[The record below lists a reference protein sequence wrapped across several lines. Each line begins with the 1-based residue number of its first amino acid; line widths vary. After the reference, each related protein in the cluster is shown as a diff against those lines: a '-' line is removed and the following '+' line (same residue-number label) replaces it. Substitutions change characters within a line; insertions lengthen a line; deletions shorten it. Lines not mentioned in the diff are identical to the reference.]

1 MSKPLYRSKKHKFKK
16 VNFEVEFDFI
26 FGILGSQNGRYCYCG
41 NEYGKY
47 GEGVCYARCVGDTS
61 TICGGADS
69 NTIYKTGLDGNLY
82 LYLEYTIYK
91 TGLDGNLY
99 LYLEYNIYKTG
110 LDGNLYLY
118 LEYNIYK
125 SVLDGNLYLYLE

>member
-1 MSKPLYRSKKHKFKK
+1 MIKPLYRPKKHKFKK
-16 VNFEVEFDFI
+16 VRILFDFVI
-26 FGILGSQNGRYCYCG
+26 IGSQNGRYCYCG

-82 LYLEYTIYK
+82 LYLEY
-91 TGLDGNLY
+91 
-99 LYLEYNIYKTG
+99 NIYIKQ
-110 LDGNLYLY
+110 D
-118 LEYNIYK
+118 
-125 SVLDGNLYLYLE
+125 